1 MKDYENYSYNQ
12 KVKKLILKIIW
23 KLCINTNIA

>member
-12 KVKKLILKIIW
+12 KVKKLILKIIC
-23 KLCINTNIA
+23 KLCINANIA